1 MLSSALKRRISAE
14 PIQYILGKTEFMGFE
29 FKVTPDVLI
38 PRQET
43 EILVETAVKYV
54 AASQSH
60 NATSINILDLGT
72 GSGCIA
78 ISLAKLL
85 PNAKITAT
93 DISDRALAVALRNAE
108 LNGVKVN
115 FIQSDLF
122 HNYNL
127 EPDTYNLIVSNP
139 PYIPTAQMKT
149 LQPEVRYEPGIAL
162 DGGRDGLDFYRRII
176 GSSALYLEGD
186 GFLILEAG
194 FNQRDAIEN
203 IFQKA
208 RDFKI
213 TDAIKDY
220 NHIDRVIVAQKL
232 K

>member
-1 MLSSALKRRISAE
+1 M
-14 PIQYILGKTEFMGFE
+14 
-29 FKVTPDVLI
+29 
-38 PRQET
+38 
-43 EILVETAVKYV
+43 
-54 AASQSH
+54 
-60 NATSINILDLGT
+60 
-72 GSGCIA
+72 
-78 ISLAKLL
+78 

-176 GSSALYLEGD
+176 GSSALYLKGD